1 MYETF
6 LYNPQAGV
14 NCERLNHEQMREA
27 IKDPANILWLDIQ
40 DVDDNDIDLLTG
52 IFNIHPLTVEDFIMV
67 NARPKVE
74 NFKDYL
80 FLIMFSLECSVNGK
94 CSSKIKMNELDFCL
108 GKNFLVTSHN
118 EIIPTLALNKER
130 IRKDSPIIKNGTDFL
145 LYALMDSLVD
155 SYFPVINAFD
165 ESVDQMSDE
174 LFKDPTN
181 ETLKKI
187 YTLKNEI
194 IHLRRTVGPQADVI
208 SLLARGDY
216 PQVTLPNAIY
226 FRNIYDGLIR
236 INDIV
241 GTSRDIITGAME
253 AYVSVVSNRLNEI
266 MKTLTVISTIVM
278 PLTLIASIYG
288 MNFKHMP
295 ELEHQFGYPAVI
307 LTMGLITVVM
317 MIYFK
322 RRKWL

>member
-1 MYETF
+1 MFEVFSYHPQSGVKIGGLNAAQILET
-6 LYNPQAGV
+6 
-14 NCERLNHEQMREA
+14 
-27 IKDPANILWLDIQ
+27 IKDPASILWLDIQ
-40 DVDDNDIDLLTG
+40 DIDDNDIDLLTG
-52 IFNIHPLTVEDFIMV
+52 VFNIHPLTIEDCIMV
-67 NARPKVE
+67 NSRPKVE

-80 FLIMFSLECSVNGK
+80 YLIMFSLDCNDKNSN
-94 CSSKIKMNELDFCL
+94 KIKLGEIDFCL
-108 GKNFLVTSHN
+108 GKNFLITSHSDP
-118 EIIPTLALNKER
+118 IASLAVNKER
-130 IRKDSPIIKNGTDFL
+130 IAKDSPIIKNGADFL
-145 LYALMDSLVD
+145 SYAIIDSIVD
-155 SYFPVINAFD
+155 SYFPVINGFD
-165 ESVDQMSDE
+165 EAVDQMSDE

-181 ETLKKI
+181 QTLKKI
-187 YTLKNEI
+187 YSLKNEI
-194 IHLRRTVGPQADVI
+194 IHLRRTIGPQADVI

-216 PQVTLPNAIY
+216 QQVTPANAIY
-226 FRNIYDGLIR
+226 FRNIYDSLIR

-295 ELEHQFGYPAVI
+295 EIGHRFGYPGVLLVMAC
-307 LTMGLITVVM
+307 ITIIM
-317 MIYFK
+317 LIYFK

>member
-6 LYNPQAGV
+6 LYNPQSGIKFD
-14 NCERLNHEQMREA
+14 RLNPGQMQEA
-27 IKDPANILWLDIQ
+27 IKDPSNILWLDIQ
-40 DVDDNDIDLLTG
+40 DIDDVDIDLLTEV
-52 IFNIHPLTVEDFIMV
+52 FNIHPLTIEDFIMV

-80 FLIMFSLECSVNGK
+80 FLIMFSLECAGK
-94 CSSKIKMNELDFCL
+94 CDRKIKMGEMDFCL

-118 EIIPTLALNKER
+118 DLIPTLAVNKER
-130 IRKDSPIIKNGTDFL
+130 IRKDSPIIKNGADFL
-145 LYALMDSLVD
+145 LYAIIDSLVD
-155 SYFPVINAFD
+155 SYFPVIHDFD
-165 ESVDQMSDE
+165 EAVDQMSDE

-194 IHLRRTVGPQADVI
+194 IHLRRTIGPQADVI

-216 PQVTLPNAIY
+216 PQVTAANAIY
-226 FRNIYDGLIR
+226 FRNIYDSLIR

-266 MKTLTVISTIVM
+266 MKTLTVITTIMM

-295 ELEHQFGYPAVI
+295 ELDHRFGYPAVI
-307 LTMGLITVVM
+307 LTMSCITISM
-317 MIYFK
+317 LIYFK

>member
-1 MYETF
+1 VYETF
-6 LYNPQAGV
+6 LYNPQSGI
-14 NCERLNHEQMREA
+14 NFERLNPTQIQES
-27 IKDPANILWLDIQ
+27 IKDPSNILWLDIQ
-40 DVDDNDIDLLTG
+40 DIDDNDIDLLTG
-52 IFNIHPLTVEDFIMV
+52 VFNIHPLTIEDFIMV

-80 FLIMFSLECSVNGK
+80 FLIMFSLECNGNNNN
-94 CSSKIKMNELDFCL
+94 KIKMGEMNCCL
-108 GKNFLVTSHN
+108 GKNFLITSHN
-118 EIIPTLALNKER
+118 DIVSTVTINKER
-130 IRKDSPIIKNGTDFL
+130 IRKDSPIIKNGADFL
-145 LYALMDSLVD
+145 LYAIIDSLVD
-155 SYFPVINAFD
+155 SYFPVIHAFD
-165 ESVDQMSDE
+165 EAVDQMSDE

-187 YTLKNEI
+187 YSLKNEI
-194 IHLRRTVGPQADVI
+194 IHLRRTIGPQADVV

-216 PQVTLPNAIY
+216 PQVTTPNAIY
-226 FRNIYDGLIR
+226 FRNIHDSLIR

-266 MKTLTVISTIVM
+266 MKTLTVIATIVM

-295 ELEHQFGYPAVI
+295 ELGHKLGYPFVI
-307 LTMGLITVVM
+307 LLMVCITLGM
-317 MIYFK
+317 LIYFK

>member
-6 LYNPQAGV
+6 LYNPQSGIKFDK
-14 NCERLNHEQMREA
+14 LDSTQMQEA
-27 IKDPANILWLDIQ
+27 IKDPSSILWLDIQ
-40 DVDDNDIDLLTG
+40 DIDDNDIDILTG
-52 IFNIHPLTVEDFIMV
+52 VFNIHPLTIEDFIMV

-80 FLIMFSLECSVNGK
+80 FLIMFSLECSKNNCDK
-94 CSSKIKMNELDFCL
+94 KIKMGEMDFCL

-118 EIIPTLALNKER
+118 DIIPALAINKER
-130 IRKDSPIIKNGTDFL
+130 LRKDSPIIKNGADFL
-145 LYALMDSLVD
+145 LYALTDSLVD
-155 SYFPVINAFD
+155 SYFPVIHDFD
-165 ESVDQMSDE
+165 DSVDQMSDE

-181 ETLKKI
+181 NTLKKI
-187 YTLKNEI
+187 YILKNEI
-194 IHLRRTVGPQADVI
+194 IHLRRTIGPQADVM

-216 PQVTLPNAIY
+216 SQITPANSIY
-226 FRNIYDGLIR
+226 FRNIYDSLIR

-266 MKTLTVISTIVM
+266 MKTLTVITTIMM

-295 ELEHQFGYPAVI
+295 ELEHKFAYPAVI
-307 LTMGLITVVM
+307 LTMSLITISM
-317 MIYFK
+317 LIYFK